1 MLVLAIWL
9 FLIGYSVAI
18 TGKRNLGVSYR
29 PQPDGSIK
37 PVDVKGNQASTFSLL
52 DVVTCA
58 GPSATPIGAASTA
71 ASGPR
76 PGPSSGLSLP
86 SLPPLPPGLGP
97 GAGPAQAGLN
107 VGLPIGQSLGQ
118 NPVIG
123 TAVNPGGQGLK
134 LGQQAANFLRDVVRG
149 VRSLFGR

>member
-9 FLIGYSVAI
+9 TLIGYSVAI

-37 PVDVKGNQASTFSLL
+37 AVDVKGNQASTFSLL

-58 GPSATPIGAASTA
+58 GASATPAGAASTA

-76 PGPSSGLSLP
+76 PGPSSGPGLP
-86 SLPPLPPGLGP
+86 SLPPLPGFPFP
-97 GAGPAQAGLN
+97 APAQAGLN
-107 VGLPIGQSLGQ
+107 AGLPIGQSLAR

-134 LGQQAANFLRDVVRG
+134 LGQQAGKFLRDIWNG
-149 VRSLFGR
+149 ARSLFGR